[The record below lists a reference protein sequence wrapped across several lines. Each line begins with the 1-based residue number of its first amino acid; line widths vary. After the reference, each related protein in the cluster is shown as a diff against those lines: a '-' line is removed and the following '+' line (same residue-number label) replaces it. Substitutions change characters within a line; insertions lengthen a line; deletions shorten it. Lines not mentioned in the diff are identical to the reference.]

1 LTSNIQAKSRRSC
14 CRCSSLHPGAIALVE
29 VEAWIVVEVV
39 SAP

>member
-1 LTSNIQAKSRRSC
+1 LLENKIAGALS
-14 CRCSSLHPGAIALVE
+14 RCSSRHPPGAIAL